1 MSKAAPK
8 KGSKTG
14 SRKGSRRGTNYNL
27 KFLHRADMKT
37 IKDGN
42 TYISEE
48 KVAEDDRG
56 LVIKYYVKDGDR
68 IDKVLIVGK
77 DNKFKLLETV
87 NGEKKPEVEMT
98 ESEMM
103 SYLGRDKRLKF
114 AKDVLKSQKG
124 GALLDKLK
132 HGSRKKSR
140 KMSRS
145 KSRKSSRR

>member
-1 MSKAAPK
+1 HFYNSSQNIYLIIGYITMSKAAPK
-8 KGSKTG
+8 TSSKTG
-14 SRKGSRRGTNYNL
+14 SRKGSRRRGTNYNL

-87 NGEKKPEVEMT
+87 NNEK
-98 ESEMM
+98 
-103 SYLGRDKRLKF
+103 
-114 AKDVLKSQKG
+114 
-124 GALLDKLK
+124 
-132 HGSRKKSR
+132 
-140 KMSRS
+140 
-145 KSRKSSRR
+145 